1 MKIEKTITGY
11 LDENCYVV
19 SKDNDCLIVDP
30 GDDVD
35 KIKELVGNRKV
46 LGILIT
52 HYHFDHVGALDEAV
66 KKYNAPVI
74 DYKNDKI
81 QNINNFNFEI
91 IPMPGHKEDLVIFY
105 FKDENIMFTGDFL
118 FKKSIGRCDLD
129 GGNYNEM
136 LKSIEKIKKYNR
148 DITIYPGHGEA
159 STLGYE
165 FDNNVYL
172 RGEYD
177 E

>member
-1 MKIEKTITGY
+1 MKVEKTVVGC
-11 LDENCYVV
+11 LEENCYII
-19 SKDNDCLIVDP
+19 SKDNNCLIVDP
-30 GDDVD
+30 GDDF
-35 KIKELVGNRKV
+35 KRIKKLVGTKNV

-74 DYKNDKI
+74 DYKSSKM
-81 QNINNFNFEI
+81 QSINNFNFEI
-91 IPMPGHKEDLVIFY
+91 IPMPGHKEDLVIYY
-105 FKDENIMFTGDFL
+105 FKEENIMFTGDFL
-118 FKKSIGRCDLD
+118 FKEMVGRCDLD
-129 GGNYNEM
+129 GGNYSEM
-136 LKSIEKIKKYNR
+136 LRSIEKIKKYDR

-172 RGEYD
+172 RGEED